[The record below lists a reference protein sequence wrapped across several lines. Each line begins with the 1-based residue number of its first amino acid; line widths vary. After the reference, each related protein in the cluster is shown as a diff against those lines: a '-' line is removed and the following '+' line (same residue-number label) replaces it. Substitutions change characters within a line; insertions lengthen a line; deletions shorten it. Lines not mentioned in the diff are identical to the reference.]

1 MADSSDKKKAGMMP
15 VLLAFV
21 IVGAMGFGTGIGIRM
36 AFDDPEAAAKAEA
49 KAKPSEEAKA
59 EDTHSK
65 PKEAKPVAQ
74 GEGDHPAEEG
84 AEEHKLE
91 EPEAENLAEL
101 VATPIEPVITNLGN
115 PKEVWIR
122 LEGSILSRAE
132 AEVPAKTLAV
142 QAQHQILSYLR
153 TVDSRQIEGASGLL
167 HLNEDLNEVMKTF
180 SGGQVRQLLISGL
193 ILE

>member
-1 MADSSDKKKAGMMP
+1 MADSSEKKKAGMMP
-15 VLLAFV
+15 VLLAFT
-21 IVGAMGFGTGIGIRM
+21 IVGAMGFGSGIGIRM
-36 AFDDPEAAAKAEA
+36 AFDGPEAAEPGAKAIPGPQA
-49 KAKPSEEAKA
+49 KTEDAHAKLKETRSAAKH
-59 EDTHSK
+59 E
-65 PKEAKPVAQ
+65 
-74 GEGDHPAEEG
+74 GEHAAEEG
-84 AEEHKLE
+84 AEEPRLE
-91 EPEAENLAEL
+91 EPEPDNLAEL

-115 PKEVWIR
+115 PKEIWIR
-122 LEGSILSRAE
+122 LEGSILSRKDAE
-132 AEVPAKTLAV
+132 TDPKTLAA